1 MKNNI
6 KKYNLWSK
14 KILLCV
20 TIGSAILFSS
30 CQKDLL
36 DTVPKTQV
44 LTNNM
49 WLTENLTD
57 QGVNGVYQ
65 GLRLG
70 QMLYVYDTYAT
81 LQGRDNSTLMN
92 ATATASS
99 GIFSS
104 TWQNLYE
111 GVHRSN
117 NAIYGIA
124 SVSPVGAEKKAR
136 LLAEMKFLR
145 AFYYY
150 RLNQLYKGVPIYTEP
165 IEWDKV
171 DKPRSTEKEVWDL
184 IIKDLTDCINEPLL
198 SNRYDKGKAEFG
210 RVTKSAAYALRGKV
224 YMYTQEWAKA
234 IADFEQVKNMGHTL
248 FGNYA
253 NLFKG
258 DNEQS
263 PEIIFSIQ
271 NIALAGYGSDY
282 QFRFGSRSAFGSNW
296 NTYLVHPDAVDRYQ
310 RKDGAKFD
318 WDDYLPG
325 YNQMAPGQRE
335 VFFLRNNLTPAE
347 ISNIEKRT
355 TNKLDMSLYLP
366 TGNEERLKKAYED
379 RDPRLVSNVI
389 LPYSTFVGAN
399 GATDQTFTSRWPYRQ
414 EFGGVFDLRTDI
426 VPNFYYYPRKFVY
439 EGANPGIPNREAGAY
454 DYIVM
459 RYADIL
465 LLWAEALNES
475 KKPGEAVLKVN
486 EVRKRAGV
494 GELLL
499 GIGEQD
505 LRKEIR
511 EERRRELMCEGVI
524 YFDELRWKT
533 LKETSFYTGN
543 GIKQAWGG
551 VVSPYDWRGDQLY
564 TWPIPQVERER
575 NTSLTQNSGWDD

>member
-1 MKNNI
+1 MKNNN
-6 KKYNLWSK
+6 KRKYNFWGK
-14 KILLCV
+14 KVMFGLMLGTTALL
-20 TIGSAILFSS
+20 SS
-30 CQKDLL
+30 CEKDLL

-44 LTNNM
+44 LTNSM

-65 GLRLG
+65 ALRLG
-70 QMLYVYDTYAT
+70 QNLYVYDSYVT

-92 ATATASS
+92 ATAISSS

-117 NAIYGIA
+117 NAIYGITN
-124 SVSPVGAEKKAR
+124 VSPVGAEKKAK
-136 LLAEMKFLR
+136 LLAEVKFLR

-150 RLNQLYKGVPIYTEP
+150 RLNQLYRGVPIYTEP

-171 DKPRSTEKEVWDL
+171 DKARNSEQEVWDFV
-184 IIKDLTDCINEPLL
+184 IKELTDCINEPLL
-198 SNRYDKGKAEFG
+198 PNRYDKGKSDFG

-224 YMYTQEWAKA
+224 YMYTKEWGKA
-234 IADFEQVKNMGHTL
+234 IADFEQVKNLGHSL

-253 NLFKG
+253 ELFKG
-258 DNEQS
+258 SNEQS

-271 NIALAGYGSDY
+271 NMALAGYGSDY

-296 NTYLVHPDAVDRYQ
+296 NTYLIHPDAVDRYQ
-310 RKDGAKFD
+310 RKNGSKFN
-318 WDDYLPG
+318 WDDYIPG
-325 YNQMAPGQRE
+325 YNAMDPSKRE
-335 VFFLRNNLTPAE
+335 VFFLRNNLTATE
-347 ISNIEKRT
+347 I
-355 TNKLDMSLYLP
+355 TNMTKKGLDMSLYLP
-366 TGNEERLKKAYED
+366 TGNEERIKDAYAD
-379 RDPRLVSNVI
+379 RDPRLATNVI
-389 LPYSTFVGAN
+389 LPYSTFIGAN
-399 GATDQTFTSRWPYRQ
+399 GAADQTFTSRWPYRQ

-426 VPNFYYYPRKFVY
+426 VPDFYYYPRKFVY

-475 KKPGEAVLKVN
+475 KKTGEAVLKVN
-486 EVRKRAGV
+486 EVRTRAGV
-494 GELLL
+494 GGLSL
-499 GIGEQD
+499 GINED
-505 LRKEIR
+505 NLRKEIR

-543 GIKQAWGG
+543 GIKQAWGR

-575 NTSLTQNSGWDD
+575 NTSLTQNAGWDD

>member
-1 MKNNI
+1 MENN
-6 KKYNLWSK
+6 KRKYNLWSK
-14 KILLCV
+14 KLMLVITLGTTALL
-20 TIGSAILFSS
+20 SS

-65 GLRLG
+65 ALRLG
-70 QMLYVYDTYAT
+70 QTLYVYDSYVT

-92 ATATASS
+92 ATATSSS
-99 GIFSS
+99 GIFST
-104 TWQNLYE
+104 TWQSLYE

-117 NAIYGIA
+117 NAIYGITN
-124 SVSPVGAEKKAR
+124 VSPVSAEKKAR
-136 LLAEMKFLR
+136 LLAEVKFLR

-165 IEWDKV
+165 IGWNKV
-171 DKPRSTEKEVWDL
+171 DKPRSSEQEVWSL
-184 IIKDLTDCINEPLL
+184 VIKDLTDCINEPQLPGRYEKGN
-198 SNRYDKGKAEFG
+198 SNFGKIS
-210 RVTKSAAYALRGKV
+210 KSAAYALRGKV

-234 IADFEQVKNMGHTL
+234 IADFEQVKNLGHTL
-248 FGNYA
+248 FNSYSD
-253 NLFKG
+253 LFKG
-258 DNEQS
+258 SNEQS

-310 RKDGAKFD
+310 RKDGAKFN
-318 WDDYLPG
+318 WDDYITG
-325 YNQMAPGQRE
+325 YNSIAPKKRE
-335 VFFLRNNLTPAE
+335 VFFLRNNLTATE
-347 ISNIEKRT
+347 ITNMEK
-355 TNKLDMSLYLP
+355 KGLDMSLYLP
-366 TGNEERLKKAYED
+366 TGNEQRILKAYTD
-379 RDPRLVSNVI
+379 RDPRLASNVI
-389 LPYSTFVGAN
+389 LPYSTFIGAN
-399 GATDQTFTSRWPYRQ
+399 GAADQTFTSRWPYRQ

-454 DYIVM
+454 DYIVI

-475 KKPGEAVLKVN
+475 KKPSEAVLKVN

-494 GELLL
+494 GELAL
-499 GIGEQD
+499 GISEQD

-543 GIKQAWGG
+543 GIKEVWGG
-551 VVSPYDWRGDQLY
+551 VISGYDWRGDQLY
-564 TWPIPQVERER
+564 TWPIPQVEREQ
-575 NTSLTQNSGWDD
+575 NTGLTQNSGWDD